1 MYCVKCGKQLPD
13 EARFCHIC
21 GTPVPDGASSSVS
34 PAVPDASD
42 ASFAPV
48 KPKKKT
54 SPKKLL
60 AVLGILLTIV
70 VLFFAAS
77 IISIAMVERI
87 SVTIPDPAEYFG
99 VEGEDWRLGTEF
111 YDPESPEM
119 TYRTVEDPKE
129 AVEEYVKLLCS
140 GDYSLRLTH
149 SFDIRE
155 GTDEHQWV
163 LDYIPDNGFIC
174 FVDRYARALPEVEV
188 AYLGLREDGAYRF
201 DVDISYGG
209 SFVSTG
215 ITCGTNFTRPDEV
228 TPSTP
233 ETDPAPVPDEE
244 ASAPSESSE
253 PSPASSDPPVSS
265 VPAASAPAASTPAA
279 PVISGPVLPDPGA
292 FLGGMSPKENEPGEI
307 SGRRVYYKMDID
319 DGWTAVQEYV
329 DLLGDPRFKLSMR
342 TPAEDENWTTLYL
355 HREVYFF
362 DYTGPE
368 TLIPAQ
374 DSYYHKDD
382 HNYSADVFVSLSKN
396 GQEEY
401 TAITV
406 CYSNDFTVADLG
418 DRASTASRLSPRGS
432 GSFVST
438 DSGADYDAEVPCNV
452 CDRSG
457 KCQTCG
463 GDGYLYSSASGKED
477 RNCYSCNQSG
487 RCTSCGGNGWID

>member
-1 MYCVKCGKQLPD
+1 MYCIKCGKQLPD
-13 EARFCHIC
+13 EAKFCRFC
-21 GTPVPDGASSSVS
+21 GTPVPDGTAPAASSDA
-34 PAVPDASD
+34 PATSA
-42 ASFAPV
+42 

-111 YDPESPEM
+111 YDAESPEM

-129 AVEEYVKLLCS
+129 AVEDYVKLLCS
-140 GDYSLRLTH
+140 GDYSLKLVR
-149 SFDIRE
+149 SFDVRE
-155 GTDEHQWV
+155 DTDEHQWV
-163 LDYIPDNGFIC
+163 FDYDPDNGFIR
-174 FVDRYARALPEVEV
+174 FVDRYARALPEMEV
-188 AYLGLREDGAYRF
+188 AYRGLREDGAYRF
-201 DVDISYGG
+201 DVDIDYGG
-209 SFVSTG
+209 SFISTG
-215 ITCGTNFTRPDEV
+215 ITCGTDFTHPDEV
-228 TPSTP
+228 TPGAP
-233 ETDPAPVPDEE
+233 EADPVPFVPDEE
-244 ASAPSESSE
+244 ASAPPEVSE
-253 PSPASSDPPVSS
+253 PAVSSAPAESAEPSS
-265 VPAASAPAASTPAA
+265 VPADPPAASEPAD

-292 FLGGMSPKENEPGEI
+292 FLGGMDPKENEPGEV

-319 DGWTAVQEYV
+319 DGWTAVQEYI

-368 TLIPAQ
+368 TLTPAQ
-374 DSYYHKDD
+374 DSYYHKDYID
-382 HNYSADVFVSLSKN
+382 YSADVFISLSKN

-401 TAITV
+401 TAMTV

-432 GSFVST
+432 TGSGSST
-438 DSGADYDAEVPCNV
+438 GSGANYDAKVPCNV

-457 KCQTCG
+457 KCQTCKG
-463 GDGYLYSSASGKED
+463 NGYLYSSASDKED

-487 RCTSCGGNGWID
+487 RCTSCNGKGWIE